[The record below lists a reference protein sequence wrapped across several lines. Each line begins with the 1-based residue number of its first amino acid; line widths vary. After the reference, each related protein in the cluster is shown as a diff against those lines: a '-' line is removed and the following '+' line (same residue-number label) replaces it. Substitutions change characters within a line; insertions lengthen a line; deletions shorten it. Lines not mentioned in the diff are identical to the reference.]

1 MRGETPTNDSFEQ
14 EECECAAGRRPAPRT
29 LFQRHCRLLQPF
41 RRAASAEG
49 HSVDAR
55 GHWSGHDTGR
65 GDPHYRLDHPWEHGR
80 FTAGFGPPHVFRLL
94 GGSRERFWFDSFDF
108 CVAPYDYPLVDGW
121 LRDSD
126 PITIYDDPDHD
137 GWYLAYNTRLGTWV
151 HVSYLGR
158 RGV

>member
-1 MRGETPTNDSFEQ
+1 M
-14 EECECAAGRRPAPRT
+14 
-29 LFQRHCRLLQPF
+29 
-41 RRAASAEG
+41 
-49 HSVDAR
+49 
-55 GHWSGHDTGR
+55 TGR